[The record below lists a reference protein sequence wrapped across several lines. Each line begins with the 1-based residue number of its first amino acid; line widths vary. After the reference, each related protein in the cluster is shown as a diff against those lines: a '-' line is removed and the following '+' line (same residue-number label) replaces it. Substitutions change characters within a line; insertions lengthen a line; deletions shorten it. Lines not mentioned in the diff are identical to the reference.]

1 MSKPF
6 EEFYVKLAAE
16 RFAVAWL
23 ENKGFKIAKW
33 DVSSPGSRDIEA
45 RSGSARPYLLVQ
57 VRTSIQPEDLPSLTS
72 AEEENLKSRAARIE
86 AEAWEARVH
95 LDHSLQLVGK
105 INWRKIF
112 PETSQAQT
120 R

>member
-45 RSGSARPYLLVQ
+45 RSGGAHPYLLVQ
-57 VRTSIQPEDLPSLTS
+57 VRTSVQPEDLPSLTS
-72 AEEENLKSRAARIE
+72 AD

-112 PETSQAQT
+112 PEASQAQT